1 MSTDNY
7 RATLERKREFFH
19 RCEFE
24 HTKCKFMTLNTQGEI
39 SIEELNYTLK
49 KFLGKLEYE
58 YGKFEYVRALE
69 CYEKGINR
77 YHYHLILVY
86 DKPCPKIDLKW
97 LKKHWVLGNV
107 NIKNLIFKKEYGVLN
122 YITTFK
128 KNNIQDNNK
137 QLTKFPK
144 GCKIITCS
152 NGLKEQI
159 IDDSYEALREFL
171 SNILKIADL
180 FGVDYYLKKHFYQGK
195 ECIDKAYFTNVTE
208 DFKNYVKDNFNIEN
222 FC

>member
-86 DKPCPKIDLKW
+86 DKP
-97 LKKHWVLGNV
+97 
-107 NIKNLIFKKEYGVLN
+107 
-122 YITTFK
+122 
-128 KNNIQDNNK
+128 
-137 QLTKFPK
+137 
-144 GCKIITCS
+144 
-152 NGLKEQI
+152 
-159 IDDSYEALREFL
+159 
-171 SNILKIADL
+171 
-180 FGVDYYLKKHFYQGK
+180 
-195 ECIDKAYFTNVTE
+195 
-208 DFKNYVKDNFNIEN
+208 
-222 FC
+222 